1 MSYAQTLA
9 NALEA
14 EGIPTTRADGT
25 PLSQDDLVKAFIAK
39 HEKKYEWTKQGIMNL
54 FDSLNGIKT
63 YQSLLD
69 EPGCKFWINEVGTIQ
84 SVILISLSS
93 NAERVPIFQVL
104 LIVQDRVLV

>member
-1 MSYAQTLA
+1 MLNETLLSA
-9 NALEA
+9 RSS
-14 EGIPTTRADGT
+14 TTPHGNVLHEFVSEPR
-25 PLSQDDLVKAFIAK
+25 LIAK